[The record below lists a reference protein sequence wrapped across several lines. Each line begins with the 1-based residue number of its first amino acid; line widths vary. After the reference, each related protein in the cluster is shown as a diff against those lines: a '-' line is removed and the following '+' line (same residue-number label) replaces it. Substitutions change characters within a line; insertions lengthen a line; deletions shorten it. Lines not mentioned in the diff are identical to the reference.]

1 MPDNSNNGP
10 QVTHQLRKDW
20 NDYTQWLAARGM
32 KGNPAL
38 DKNDL
43 GGQMIDKYRKENP
56 NTLVSRDKIKDI
68 QAEFQKYRD
77 WSLGEIK
84 AGRSQFAPQVNE
96 SNYMKSLSTIDG
108 IAGQRTTSFSF
119 PKSYITTFD
128 NGKNMGTE
136 EKGFATTNK

>member
-1 MPDNSNNGP
+1 MPDNSNDP
-10 QVTHQLRKDW
+10 KVTHQLRKDW
-20 NDYTQWLAARGM
+20 NDYTSWLAARGM

-56 NTLVSRDKIKDI
+56 GTLVSRDSVKDI
-68 QAEFQKYRD
+68 QGEFQKYRD
-77 WSLGEIK
+77 WSLAEIK
-84 AGRSQFAPQVNE
+84 AGRSQFGPQVNE
-96 SNYMKSLSTIDG
+96 GNYMKGLSTIDG

-136 EKGFATTNK
+136 DKGFATTNK